1 MKTSLFVIGAILLAA
16 ACSTPPAPAPAP
28 PAFTPHPHANL
39 AQLMRAIPF
48 VHSNLIFDA
57 GNEDPDEKKKKAE
70 GGTSAGDATA
80 SYGNIYAGWQ
90 QVENAGLALQETA
103 NLIMIPGRLC
113 QNGKPVP
120 VEQEDYKKWTEGLV
134 AAGQAALDAAK
145 TKNVDKMLEVGE
157 AITNSCAG
165 CHEKYRDT
173 PRQPDDR
180 CTP

>member
-1 MKTSLFVIGAILLAA
+1 MKKSLFVIGSILLAA
-16 ACSTPPAPAPAP
+16 ACSTPPAPPPEPPAPAP
-28 PAFTPHPHANL
+28 KPYANL

-57 GNEDPDEKKKKAE
+57 GNEDPEEKKKKAE

-80 SYGNIYAGWQ
+80 AYGNIYAGWQ
-90 QVENAGLALQETA
+90 QVENAALSLQETA

-113 QNGKPVP
+113 DNGKPVP
-120 VEQEDYKKWTEGLV
+120 VEQDDYKMWSEGLV
-134 AAGQAALDAAK
+134 TAGQAALDAAK

-157 AITNSCAG
+157 AVTNSCSG
-165 CHEKYRDT
+165 CHEKYRDRT
-173 PRQPDDR
+173 DIPR